1 MTLDPS
7 VLIGKSLPPLEA
19 KWAPDDVI
27 LYHLA
32 LGAGNP
38 PDSASELAYTY
49 ESDLKVLPSF
59 AVVSALE
66 SLTGLFSIPE
76 MEINPV
82 MILHGEQTLSAPK
95 ALPVQAQVTHQP
107 KINAIYDKGKGALIE
122 LETETRDATND
133 GLLAVS
139 RWGILVRGAGG
150 FGGDSGP
157 KAGAPEPEGPS
168 DLEFTITTLPQQA
181 LLYRLTGDKNPLHA
195 DPQIAT
201 AVGFQRPILHGLC
214 TYGMVLRGLVDHT
227 LDGQVDAISWYS
239 GRFAGVLYPGET
251 IKVRAWTGET
261 GVAFSATCVERNE
274 SVLTHGKLAT
284 RALAEV
290 KS

>member
-1 MTLDPS
+1 MTLDPN
-7 VLIGKSLPPLEA
+7 VLVGKSLPPLDA

-38 PDSASELAYTY
+38 PDSASELTYAY

-82 MILHGEQTLSAPK
+82 MILHGEQTLSVTK
-95 ALPVQAQVTHQP
+95 ALPTKARVTHQP
-107 KINAIYDKGKGALIE
+107 TIAAIYDKGKGALIE
-122 LETETRDATND
+122 LETETKDETTGD
-133 GLLAVS
+133 LLAVS
-139 RWGILVRGAGG
+139 RWGIFVRGAGG

-157 KAGAPEPEGPS
+157 KAGAPEPEGPT

-214 TYGMVLRGLVDHT
+214 TYGMVLKGLVDHV
-227 LDGQVDAISWYS
+227 LEGQVDAINEYG
-239 GRFAGVLYPGET
+239 GRFASVLYPGET
-251 IKVRAWTGET
+251 IKVRAWTSES
-261 GVAFSATCVERNE
+261 GVAFSATCVERTE